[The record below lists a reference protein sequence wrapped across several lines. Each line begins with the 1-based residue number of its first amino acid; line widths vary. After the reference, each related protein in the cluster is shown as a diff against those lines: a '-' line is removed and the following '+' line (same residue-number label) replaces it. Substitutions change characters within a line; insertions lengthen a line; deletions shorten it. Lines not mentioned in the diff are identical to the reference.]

1 LLRLNRLQQK
11 RALKNY
17 THKTQPEQK
26 SYTPKITNKTQAIAN
41 RRRNKLVGGRPV
53 DVVEILLH
61 PANVEDKYD
70 RLERVRREQEAKELK
85 ELTLHPKTNKMKN
98 QRWVRQPNYSTGDH
112 NVDLYSKSKVHEK
125 RDKTSEEYWFE
136 KEANECYHTPE
147 INKGKKKD
155 EGYVNERQFDRM
167 REAREK
173 QIRRMNQAREEKNF
187 KKKMTERSEF
197 SATQG
202 MGVAREVAKYIPEE
216 NSTFNAVHN
225 LDKSKYRRGFAGEDG
240 SQICPPRRE
249 FDVTKPR
256 APLHHPKAVS
266 PVRSKKKTPKR
277 NWQPE
282 MDDEPI
288 YSNDPKDLV
297 DQQLSKIDDKIDERD
312 PKLYVD
318 VNIGKTGTEK
328 HMERIT
334 VYEGDTAEQLATE
347 FCQKHNLNEDMKEK
361 LKIMLEQQ
369 IAGVLP
375 KIMEDE
381 GADDDEDSDNE
392 NQN

>member
-1 LLRLNRLQQK
+1 
-11 RALKNY
+11 
-17 THKTQPEQK
+17 
-26 SYTPKITNKTQAIAN
+26 
-41 RRRNKLVGGRPV
+41 
-53 DVVEILLH
+53 
-61 PANVEDKYD
+61 
-70 RLERVRREQEAKELK
+70 
-85 ELTLHPKTNKMKN
+85 
-98 QRWVRQPNYSTGDH
+98 
-112 NVDLYSKSKVHEK
+112 
-125 RDKTSEEYWFE
+125 
-136 KEANECYHTPE
+136 
-147 INKGKKKD
+147 
-155 EGYVNERQFDRM
+155 M

-173 QIRRMNQAREEKNF
+173 QIRRMEAAREEKNF

-216 NSTFNAVHN
+216 NTTFSAVHN

-240 SQICPPRRE
+240 AQFLPPKKE

-256 APLHHPKAVS
+256 APLHHPKVAS
-266 PVRSKKKTPKR
+266 PVRKSKKKAPKKA
-277 NWQPE
+277 WQPE
-282 MDDEPI
+282 MDDEQMF
-288 YSNDPKDLV
+288 SNDPKDLV

-381 GADDDEDSDNE
+381 GADDDEEDSDNE
-392 NQN
+392 NHN